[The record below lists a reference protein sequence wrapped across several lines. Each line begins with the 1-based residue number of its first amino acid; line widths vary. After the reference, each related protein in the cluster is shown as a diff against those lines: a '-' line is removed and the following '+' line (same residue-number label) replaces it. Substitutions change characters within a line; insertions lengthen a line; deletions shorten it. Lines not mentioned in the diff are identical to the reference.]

1 MHLQVKRERETRAAQ
16 LMSGIPWETVTLTT
30 LSRDR
35 PLIPKLLSE
44 ARDLAMKGQ
53 EGKLVIHT
61 AWGIEWRPFG
71 LPRRK
76 RPLKSVVLDQ
86 GVGEKVEED
95 VRAFLG
101 RREWYADR
109 GTSIFERLGNA
120 RGTDLYT
127 FAIQAYHTGEDTC
140 FTAHPALENH
150 PSFKHSLAPLITIF
164 VSSIFPNA
172 VSRTTNSTTSCPM
185 RPKGVLS

>member
-1 MHLQVKRERETRAAQ
+1 
-16 LMSGIPWETVTLTT
+16 
-30 LSRDR
+30 
-35 PLIPKLLSE
+35 
-44 ARDLAMKGQ
+44 MKGQ

-109 GTSIFERLGNA
+109 GTSVFQVFRPEKCRFLN
-120 RGTDLYT
+120 LSV
-127 FAIQAYHTGEDTC
+127 QAYHTGEATY
-140 FTAHPALENH
+140 FTDHPALESR
-150 PSFKHSLAPLITIF
+150 PSSKHSLAPLITIF
-164 VSSIFPNA
+164 VSLISPNA
-172 VSRTTNSTTSCPM
+172 VLRTTNSTTSCLT
-185 RPKGVLS
+185 RPKGALS

>member
-1 MHLQVKRERETRAAQ
+1 MRLQVKRERETRAAQ

-109 GTSIFERLGNA
+109 GTSVFEIFRTI
-120 RGTDLYT
+120 RGADFYT
-127 FAIQAYHTGEDTC
+127 F
-140 FTAHPALENH
+140 
-150 PSFKHSLAPLITIF
+150 S
-164 VSSIFPNA
+164 
-172 VSRTTNSTTSCPM
+172 M
-185 RPKGVLS
+185 